1 MLKSGIT
8 LYFVRHGETDWNAA
22 RRLQGQTDIPINDIG
37 RGQARRNGEV
47 LRATLTEPTR
57 FDFLASPLQRTS
69 ETMEIVREAIGLERA
84 GARFDD
90 RLREIHFGHWEGR
103 TWLELPEVDPEEYA
117 IRQRDPYRWRPRGGE
132 SYADLSDRVGGWL
145 ATIERDAVVVS
156 HGGVSRALR
165 GLVLGLAPAEIAE
178 LSVPQDK
185 VLVLRD
191 GQASWL

>member
-22 RRLQGQTDIPINDIG
+22 RRLQGQTDIPLNDIG
-37 RGQARRNGEV
+37 RGQARRNGEM
-47 LRATLTEPTR
+47 LRTTLAEPAR
-57 FDFLASPLQRTS
+57 FDFLASPMKRTS
-69 ETMEIVREAIGLERA
+69 ETMEIVREAIGLERS
-84 GARFDD
+84 GARFDA

-117 IRQRDPYRWRPRGGE
+117 ARERDAWRWRPRGGE
-132 SYADLSDRVGGWL
+132 SYADVSERIAGWL
-145 ATIERDAVVVS
+145 GTIERDAVVVS
-156 HGGVSRALR
+156 HGGVSRVLR
-165 GLVLGLAPAEIAE
+165 GLVLGLVPAEIAE

-191 GQASWL
+191 GQANWI